1 MLKKKKY
8 IKNYRNKGNYWF
20 GRGDYKSMVLRMMIR
35 KWGYLKIFIKVS
47 WLFYLFIMYIFFVK
61 DYDKY

>member
-1 MLKKKKY
+1 MLKKKII
-8 IKNYRNKGNYWF
+8 IKIIGIKEIIDLGE
-20 GRGDYKSMVLRMMIR
+20 GKSMVLRMMIR

>member
-1 MLKKKKY
+1 MLKKIIKKIIG
-8 IKNYRNKGNYWF
+8 IKEIIDLGE
-20 GRGDYKSMVLRMMIR
+20 GKSMVLRMMIR

>member
-1 MLKKKKY
+1 MLKKKII
-8 IKNYRNKGNYWF
+8 IKIIGIKEIIELGE
-20 GRGDYKSMVLRMMIR
+20 GKSMILRMMIR

-47 WLFYLFIMYIFFVK
+47 WLFYLFIIYIFFVK